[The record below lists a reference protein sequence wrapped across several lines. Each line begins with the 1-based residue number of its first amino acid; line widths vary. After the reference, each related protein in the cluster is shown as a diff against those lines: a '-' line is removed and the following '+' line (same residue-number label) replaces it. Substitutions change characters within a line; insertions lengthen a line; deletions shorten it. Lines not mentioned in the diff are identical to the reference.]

1 MQLASPDAQSSLVLF
16 ARFCVKWVPS
26 LVSQRVK
33 AAVVAVAVVAVVAAV
48 GNVVARGTGLSA
60 VALVSKSQAGL
71 RFATMSAS
79 HGPHSVHDTRG
90 AEYIPPNVSPW
101 RRNTAGA

>member
-16 ARFCVKWVPS
+16 ARFCVKWVPP

-33 AAVVAVAVVAVVAAV
+33 AAVAVAAVVVAVAAV

-60 VALVSKSQAGL
+60 VALVSKSQASL
-71 RFATMSAS
+71 CFATVTAS
-79 HGPHSVHDTRG
+79 HGPHSVNDTHG
-90 AEYIPPNVSPW
+90 AE
-101 RRNTAGA
+101 